1 MRKCGNEKMRET
13 VNKPVDGM
21 GKVGKLEVS
30 GSGELVKLADADMPN
45 LEIWLEDETF
55 WLTQQQMGVLFGVKE
70 NTITYHIKE
79 ILASGELEGIP
90 TTRKFRVVRLEGKR
104 QVSRQ
109 IDFYNLE
116 MVISV
121 GYRVNSRRGVLFR
134 RWVTR
139 VLTEFLLKGSVRDQR
154 ISKLEKRMTEAER
167 SINTIVY
174 TLTPALPANR
184 PKIGFNREG

>member
-1 MRKCGNEKMRET
+1 MKKVSVESVPK
-13 VNKPVDGM
+13 VSDGQAVTFAER
-21 GKVGKLEVS
+21 G
-30 GSGELVKLADADMPN
+30 MPN
-45 LEIWLEDETF
+45 LEVWLEDETI

-79 ILASGELEGIP
+79 ILSSGELEGIP
-90 TTRKFRVVRLEGKR
+90 TTRKFRVVRLEGRR

-134 RWVTR
+134 RWATQ
-139 VLTEFLLKGSVRDQR
+139 VLREYLLKGSVRDQR
-154 ISKLEKRMTEAER
+154 LGKLEKRMSDAER
-167 SINTIVY
+167 SINSIIY
-174 TLTPALPANR
+174 TLMPTLPANR
-184 PKIGFNREG
+184 PRIGFHP

>member
-1 MRKCGNEKMRET
+1 MKKPGN
-13 VNKPVDGM
+13 GM
-21 GKVGKLEVS
+21 DRTGKLEVS
-30 GSGELVKLADADMPN
+30 GAGELVKLADADMPN

-109 IDFYNLE
+109 IDFYNL
-116 MVISV
+116 
-121 GYRVNSRRGVLFR
+121 
-134 RWVTR
+134 
-139 VLTEFLLKGSVRDQR
+139 
-154 ISKLEKRMTEAER
+154 
-167 SINTIVY
+167 
-174 TLTPALPANR
+174 TPALPANR

>member
-1 MRKCGNEKMRET
+1 MRET
-13 VNKPVDGM
+13 VNKPVYGM

-134 RWVTR
+134 RWATR